1 MIGTIVNT
9 AAIILGS
16 CIGATLKRGIKTEYQ
31 QVVFVGIGL
40 CSIALGLNACVRYL
54 PKSHYPVL
62 FILSMALG
70 GVVGTA
76 LNLSDRFSRIIDR
89 KKSSEQAETATGY
102 NTGNNTGNITGNI
115 TGDITENNITEDTLK
130 QVHNSEK
137 PRLSEGLST
146 AILLFCIGT
155 FSMLGPV
162 NSAILDDNTYLYT
175 NATLDFVTS
184 MVIASSYGYGIMLAA
199 PVLFCWQG
207 MFYLV
212 AKLSAEAISSD
223 LITEL
228 SIIGGLLIMASGL
241 SILKLKD
248 CKTLNLLP
256 ALVVP
261 VLFFLFRY
269 CFIRIIT

>member
-9 AAIILGS
+9 TAIILGS

-70 GVVGTA
+70 GVVGTT

-102 NTGNNTGNITGNI
+102 TTGDITGNI
-115 TGDITENNITEDTLK
+115 TGYITENNITEDTLK

-269 CFIRIIT
+269 CFIRIII

>member
-9 AAIILGS
+9 AAILAGS
-16 CIGATLKRGIKTEYQ
+16 AIGATMKRGIKPQYQ
-31 QVVFVGIGL
+31 QVVFVAIGL
-40 CSIALGLNACVRYL
+40 CSIALGLNACVQYL

-62 FILSMALG
+62 FILSMAMG
-70 GVVGTA
+70 GLVGA
-76 LNLSDRFSRIIDR
+76 SMKLSERFSRLVDG
-89 KKSSEQAETATGY
+89 KQTATADG
-102 NTGNNTGNITGNI
+102 
-115 TGDITENNITEDTLK
+115 
-130 QVHNSEK
+130 K

-175 NATLDFVTS
+175 NATLDFITS
-184 MVIASSYGYGIMLAA
+184 MVIASTYGYGIMLAA

-212 AKLSAEAISSD
+212 AKLSASAISD
-223 LITEL
+223 ELITEL
-228 SIIGGLLIMASGL
+228 SVVGGLLIMGSGL
-241 SILKLKD
+241 GILKIKD

-256 ALVVP
+256 ALLVP
-261 VLFFLFRY
+261 ILFFMFKALFVAGLAHWLHS
-269 CFIRIIT
+269 

>member
-9 AAIILGS
+9 AAILAGS
-16 CIGATLKRGIKTEYQ
+16 AIGATMKRGIKPQYQ
-31 QVVFVGIGL
+31 QVVFVAIGL
-40 CSIALGLNACVRYL
+40 CSIALGLNACVQYL

-62 FILSMALG
+62 FILSMAMG
-70 GVVGTA
+70 GLVGA
-76 LNLSDRFSRIIDR
+76 SMKLSERFSRLVDG
-89 KKSSEQAETATGY
+89 KQTATVDG
-102 NTGNNTGNITGNI
+102 
-115 TGDITENNITEDTLK
+115 K
-130 QVHNSEK
+130 QTATADGK

-175 NATLDFVTS
+175 NATLDFITS
-184 MVIASSYGYGIMLAA
+184 MVIASTYGYGIMLAA

-212 AKLSAEAISSD
+212 AKLSASAISD
-223 LITEL
+223 ELITEL
-228 SIIGGLLIMASGL
+228 SVVGGLLIMGSGL
-241 SILKLKD
+241 GILKIKD

-256 ALVVP
+256 ALLVP
-261 VLFFLFRY
+261 ILFFMFKALFVAGLAHWLHS
-269 CFIRIIT
+269 

>member
-9 AAIILGS
+9 AAILAGS
-16 CIGATLKRGIKTEYQ
+16 AIGATMKRGIKPQYQ
-31 QVVFVGIGL
+31 QVVFVAIGL
-40 CSIALGLNACVRYL
+40 CSIALGLNACVQYL

-62 FILSMALG
+62 FILSMAMG
-70 GVVGTA
+70 GLVGA
-76 LNLSDRFSRIIDR
+76 SMKLSERFSRLVDG
-89 KKSSEQAETATGY
+89 KQTATADG
-102 NTGNNTGNITGNI
+102 
-115 TGDITENNITEDTLK
+115 K
-130 QVHNSEK
+130 QTATVDGK

-175 NATLDFVTS
+175 NATLDFITS
-184 MVIASSYGYGIMLAA
+184 MVIASTYGYGIMLAA

-212 AKLSAEAISSD
+212 AKLSASAISD
-223 LITEL
+223 ELITEL
-228 SIIGGLLIMASGL
+228 SVVGGLLIMGSGL
-241 SILKLKD
+241 GILKIKD

-256 ALVVP
+256 ALLVP
-261 VLFFLFRY
+261 ILFFMFKALFVAGLAHWLHS
-269 CFIRIIT
+269 

>member
-9 AAIILGS
+9 AAIVVGS
-16 CIGATLKRGIKTEYQ
+16 CIGATLKRGIKAEYQ

-40 CSIALGLNACVRYL
+40 CSVALGLNACVHYL

-76 LNLSDRFSRIIDR
+76 LNLSGRFSRLIDGR
-89 KKSSEQAETATGY
+89 QTPGHDVQTDDATVGY
-102 NTGNNTGNITGNI
+102 TP
-115 TGDITENNITEDTLK
+115 K

-162 NSAILDDNTYLYT
+162 NSAILGDNTYLYT

-207 MFYLV
+207 AFYLV
-212 AKLSAEAISSD
+212 AKLSADAISDD
-223 LITEL
+223 LISEL

-241 SILKLKD
+241 SILKIRD

-269 CFIRIIT
+269 CLICIIT

>member
-9 AAIILGS
+9 AAILAGS
-16 CIGATLKRGIKTEYQ
+16 AIGATMKRGIKPQYQ
-31 QVVFVGIGL
+31 QVVFVAIGL
-40 CSIALGLNACVRYL
+40 CSIALGLNACVQYL

-62 FILSMALG
+62 FILSMAMG
-70 GVVGTA
+70 GLVGA
-76 LNLSDRFSRIIDR
+76 SMKLSERFSRLVDG
-89 KKSSEQAETATGY
+89 KQTATVDG
-102 NTGNNTGNITGNI
+102 
-115 TGDITENNITEDTLK
+115 K
-130 QVHNSEK
+130 QTATADGKQTATTDGK

-175 NATLDFVTS
+175 NATLDFITS
-184 MVIASSYGYGIMLAA
+184 MVIASTYGYGIMLAA

-212 AKLSAEAISSD
+212 AKLSASAISD
-223 LITEL
+223 ELITEL
-228 SIIGGLLIMASGL
+228 SVVGGLLIMGSGL
-241 SILKLKD
+241 GILKIKD

-256 ALVVP
+256 ALLVP
-261 VLFFLFRY
+261 ILFFMFRY
-269 CFIRIIT
+269 LLLTLLATWVRG

>member
-9 AAIILGS
+9 AAILAGS
-16 CIGATLKRGIKTEYQ
+16 AIGATMKRGIKPQYQ
-31 QVVFVGIGL
+31 QVVFVAIGL
-40 CSIALGLNACVRYL
+40 CSIALGLNACVQYL

-62 FILSMALG
+62 FILSMAMG
-70 GVVGTA
+70 GLVGA
-76 LNLSDRFSRIIDR
+76 SMKLSERFSRLVDG
-89 KKSSEQAETATGY
+89 KQTATVDG
-102 NTGNNTGNITGNI
+102 
-115 TGDITENNITEDTLK
+115 K
-130 QVHNSEK
+130 QTATVDGK

-175 NATLDFVTS
+175 NATLDFITS
-184 MVIASSYGYGIMLAA
+184 MVIASTYGYGIMLAA

-212 AKLSAEAISSD
+212 AKLSASAISD
-223 LITEL
+223 ELITEL
-228 SIIGGLLIMASGL
+228 SVVGGLLIMGSGL
-241 SILKLKD
+241 GILKIKD

-256 ALVVP
+256 ALLVP
-261 VLFFLFRY
+261 ILFFMFKALFVAGLAHWLHS
-269 CFIRIIT
+269 

>member
-9 AAIILGS
+9 AAILAGS
-16 CIGATLKRGIKTEYQ
+16 AIGATMKRGIKPQYQ
-31 QVVFVGIGL
+31 QVVFVAIGL
-40 CSIALGLNACVRYL
+40 CSIALGLNACVQYL

-62 FILSMALG
+62 FILSMAMG
-70 GVVGTA
+70 GLVGA
-76 LNLSDRFSRIIDR
+76 SMKLSERFSRLVDG
-89 KKSSEQAETATGY
+89 KQTATADG
-102 NTGNNTGNITGNI
+102 
-115 TGDITENNITEDTLK
+115 K
-130 QVHNSEK
+130 QTAMADGK

-175 NATLDFVTS
+175 NATLDFITS
-184 MVIASSYGYGIMLAA
+184 MVIASTYGYGIMLAA

-212 AKLSAEAISSD
+212 AKLSASAISNE

-228 SIIGGLLIMASGL
+228 SVVGGLLIMGSGL
-241 SILKLKD
+241 GILKIKD

-256 ALVVP
+256 ALLVP
-261 VLFFLFRY
+261 ILFFMFKALFVAGLAHWLHS
-269 CFIRIIT
+269 

>member
-9 AAIILGS
+9 AAIIVGS
-16 CIGATLKRGIKTEYQ
+16 CIGATLKRGIKAEYQ

-76 LNLSDRFSRIIDR
+76 LNLSGRFSRLIDR
-89 KKSSEQAETATGY
+89 KNSSEQTGTATGY
-102 NTGNNTGNITGNI
+102 TAGDI
-115 TGDITENNITEDTLK
+115 TGDTIGDTAGEISK
-130 QVHNSEK
+130 QVHNSER

-207 MFYLV
+207 TFYLV
-212 AKLSAEAISSD
+212 AKFSAEAISSD

-248 CKTLNLLP
+248 CKTFNLLP

-261 VLFFLFRY
+261 VLFFIFRY

>member
-9 AAIILGS
+9 AAILAGS
-16 CIGATLKRGIKTEYQ
+16 AIGATMKRGIKPQYQ
-31 QVVFVGIGL
+31 QVVFVAIGL
-40 CSIALGLNACVRYL
+40 CSIALGLNACVQYL

-62 FILSMALG
+62 FILSMAMG
-70 GVVGTA
+70 GLVGA
-76 LNLSDRFSRIIDR
+76 SMKLSERFSRLVDG
-89 KKSSEQAETATGY
+89 KQTATVDG
-102 NTGNNTGNITGNI
+102 
-115 TGDITENNITEDTLK
+115 K
-130 QVHNSEK
+130 QTATVDGKQTATVDGKQIATVDGK

-175 NATLDFVTS
+175 NATLDFITS
-184 MVIASSYGYGIMLAA
+184 MVIASTYGYGIMLAA

-212 AKLSAEAISSD
+212 AKLSASAISD
-223 LITEL
+223 ELITEL
-228 SIIGGLLIMASGL
+228 SVVGGLLIMGSGL
-241 SILKLKD
+241 GILKIKD

-256 ALVVP
+256 ALLVP
-261 VLFFLFRY
+261 ILFFMFKALFVAGLAHWLHS
-269 CFIRIIT
+269 